1 MSAFCNAFSVTELA
15 VINWSVTFALLNNI
29 CECHYALQA
38 HLLHNDMR
46 IANMVDT
53 VVALN
58 CSLCCG
64 CLSVDGSET
73 TATTIASVAAALL
86 SIRMS
91 IFNR

>member
-1 MSAFCNAFSVTELA
+1 
-15 VINWSVTFALLNNI
+15 
-29 CECHYALQA
+29 
-38 HLLHNDMR
+38 
-46 IANMVDT
+46 MVDT

-64 CLSVDGSET
+64 CLSVDGSG
-73 TATTIASVAAALL
+73 AAASAIASVAGALL